1 MWAKDA
7 EVQSACH
14 LYSLTPNT
22 GLGVLQEGAFAL
34 CPQTSKG
41 PGVLPVGWV
50 EREMKDSGKNGVS
63 TSGN

>member
-22 GLGVLQEGAFAL
+22 GLGVLQEGAFA
-34 CPQTSKG
+34 
-41 PGVLPVGWV
+41 
-50 EREMKDSGKNGVS
+50 
-63 TSGN
+63 